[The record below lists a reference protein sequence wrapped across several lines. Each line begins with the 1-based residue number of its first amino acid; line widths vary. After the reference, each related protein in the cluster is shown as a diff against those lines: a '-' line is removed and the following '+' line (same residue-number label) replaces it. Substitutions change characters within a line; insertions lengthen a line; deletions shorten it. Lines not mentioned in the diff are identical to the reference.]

1 MAFRIVLLLLAS
13 ASATAR
19 LDLQPLPSASRLP
32 SRSPRWLS
40 LSLRGGDAS
49 GLRSPAEAV
58 AAAVE
63 ALDPAKA
70 AAKSEDVFKVA
81 RSEESLSQSRKAA
94 TSLTG
99 GAGEALAGTSVESPA
114 KVGTITHT
122 HHTV

>member
-19 LDLQPLPSASRLP
+19 LDLQPLPSASRSP

-70 AAKSEDVFKVA
+70 ATKSEVLKVV

-114 KVGTITHT
+114 KVGTM
-122 HHTV
+122 